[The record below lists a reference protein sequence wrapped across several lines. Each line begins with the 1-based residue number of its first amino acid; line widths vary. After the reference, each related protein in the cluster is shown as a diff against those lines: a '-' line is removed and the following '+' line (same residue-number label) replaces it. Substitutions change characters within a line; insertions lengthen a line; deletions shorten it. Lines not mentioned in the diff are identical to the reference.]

1 MWQPEAV
8 AYAVLLATLCPAL
21 VDMHCL
27 VAFEGYII
35 LISEL

>member
-1 MWQPEAV
+1 MWQPEVV
-8 AYAVLLATLCPAL
+8 AYAQLLTTLCLAL